1 MSSAQRRIDSGVI
14 TRLLDAPE
22 RFEFFQAM
30 RVIETW
36 HARHPHGKRGDA
48 FTDAVRVRNS
58 LSMAFPASEIESLTA
73 EEPVTPD
80 DLPRIEI
87 TPAFFGLL
95 GNLGALPL
103 VYTERI
109 ASRELYMR
117 DRAARAFLDVFTHRA
132 AMLFYGAWKKY
143 RLGLQYELD
152 QRERFVP
159 QVLALAGLGHK
170 QLRDRVE
177 DADRGISAEAIAYYA
192 GAIRHRPISAKQLS
206 NVLTDYFRVPV
217 AVEQFVG
224 RWYDIPESQLSR
236 LGSPTARL
244 GATACS
250 GKRIWQRHLR
260 MRLAIGPLDH
270 PTFSTFLP
278 GGSAAHPLARFVT
291 LLVGHSFE
299 IEVQLIL
306 RREAIR
312 PVSLGH
318 DPKRGRLGFDTWAMS
333 RAAQQDSKDV
343 RYDIPLIH

>member
-1 MSSAQRRIDSGVI
+1 MSSAQRRIDPGVI

-30 RVIETW
+30 RVIEAW
-36 HARHPHGKRGDA
+36 HARHPRGRRGDA
-48 FTDAVRVRNS
+48 FTEAVRIRNT
-58 LSMAFPASEIESLTA
+58 LSMAFPASEIELLRA
-73 EEPVTPD
+73 ETPAD
-80 DLPRIEI
+80 PQDLPRIEI

-109 ASRELYMR
+109 ATRELYMR
-117 DRAARAFLDVFTHRA
+117 DRAARAFLDLFTHRA
-132 AMLFYGAWKKY
+132 AILFYRAWKKY
-143 RLGLQYELD
+143 RLGLQYELE
-152 QRERFVP
+152 QRDRFVP
-159 QVLALAGLGHK
+159 QVLALAGLGHR

-177 DADRGISAEAIAYYA
+177 DNDHGISAEAIAYYA
-192 GAIRHRPISAKQLS
+192 GAVRHRPIAAKQLGQ
-206 NVLTDYFRVPV
+206 VLSDYFRVPV

-224 RWYDIPESQLSR
+224 RWYDMPAEQRSR
-236 LGSPTARL
+236 LGSPTAKL
-244 GATACS
+244 GATACA
-250 GKRIWQRHLR
+250 GERIWQRHLR

-270 PTFSTFLP
+270 ATFSTFLP
-278 GGSAAHPLARFVT
+278 GGSAARPLARFTT

-333 RAAQQDSKDV
+333 RAAKQDSKDV